1 MTVAAYSAR
10 GFSSGVARDE
20 PQNDDDRDRNAD
32 KPEQCGTHDVL
43 EILSSE
49 NAHRAATVPG
59 LRMSGLPNSVFKFA
73 RRKIAAAA
81 HVKTVVLTHFLPGED
96 NQTDMSAFA
105 AGEKKYFSRTVIA
118 GSDLFEYDLP

>member
-1 MTVAAYSAR
+1 
-10 GFSSGVARDE
+10 
-20 PQNDDDRDRNAD
+20 
-32 KPEQCGTHDVL
+32 
-43 EILSSE
+43 
-49 NAHRAATVPG
+49 
-59 LRMSGLPNSVFKFA
+59 MSGLPNSVFKFA